1 MNSDEFVLVNEED
14 FKPDKPDA
22 QASITKTLYMIYKI
36 RTIMVQIY
44 NVSGFLYI
52 MFYLYNNPLTNSV
65 ISAIGYGPFMIIYIT
80 ILKIRGFL

>member
-14 FKPDKPDA
+14 FKPDKPDKPDA

-52 MFYLYNNPLTNSV
+52 MF
-65 ISAIGYGPFMIIYIT
+65 
-80 ILKIRGFL
+80 